1 MNFFGHAVV
10 GLWQSDDARF
20 VLGAMLPDLC
30 GMLGIRA
37 ARAQDATCPALG
49 AGVEFH
55 HRTDAAFHGCD
66 RFIEHCSHTVE
77 SLTAQGVGRG
87 TSRAVAH
94 VGTELLL
101 DGLLS
106 DNRDARAIYTRA
118 LQLGV
123 DERLSDSMIADR
135 EDQLRMHHGLKRL
148 LRAPIPEAYTEP
160 TFVADRLQYILSS
173 RPRLAMQPQ
182 DAPIVQRELAR
193 LASDVSSTWT
203 EILEQVRARL
213 AP

>member
-37 ARAQDATCPALG
+37 ARAQDATCAALG

-55 HRTDAAFHGCD
+55 HRTDAAFHGCE
-66 RFIEHCSHTVE
+66 RFVALCSQTVDT
-77 SLTAQGVGRG
+77 LTAQGVGRG
-87 TSRAVAH
+87 TARAVAH

-106 DNRDARAIYTRA
+106 ANRDARAIYTRA
-118 LQLGV
+118 LALAV
-123 DERLSDSMIADR
+123 DERLSDSVIADR
-135 EDQLRMHHGLKRL
+135 DDQTRVHHGLKRL

-160 TFVADRLQYILSS
+160 MFVADRLQHILSA

-182 DAPIVQRELAR
+182 DAPIVHKELTR
-193 LASDVSSTWT
+193 LASDVASSWT
-203 EILEQVRARL
+203 EILEQVRVRL
-213 AP
+213 TP

>member
-10 GLWQSDDARF
+10 SLWHSDDARF

-37 ARAQDATCPALG
+37 ARAQDSKIVSLA

-66 RFIEHCSHTVE
+66 RFLALCSQTVE
-77 SLTAQGVGRG
+77 ALTAQGVGRG
-87 TSRAVAH
+87 TARAVGH

-106 DNRDARAIYTRA
+106 TQREARAAYTQA
-118 LQLGV
+118 LAVGV
-123 DERLSDSMIADR
+123 DERLSEIVLVDR
-135 EDQLRMHHGLKRL
+135 DDQVRMHKGLERL
-148 LRAPIPEAYTEP
+148 LRAPIPEAYTDP
-160 TFVADRLQYILSS
+160 RFVADRLQWILSS
-173 RPRLAMQPQ
+173 RPRLAMQPH
-182 DAPIVQRELAR
+182 DAPIVHEELTR
-193 LASDVSSTWT
+193 LAQEVSATWT
-203 EILEQVRARL
+203 EILDQVRCRL
-213 AP
+213 TL